1 MRFVCRPRVGCCCS
15 IKHTPLASLA
25 RRRYGCPPVRFGPTQ
40 TRNGPTA
47 HVRSVPTISSDA
59 SILMRMSFE
68 CVKCCFGTGARTLLL
83 LAKMSLVEISTA
95 MGSSIPTSVHS
106 PAAMRAEA
114 VLMPV
119 YGQDY
124 IKPKDVVF
132 PRGEVPKKE
141 YKPLILCVDTQ
152 ARCLGSSESTHLCH
166 TPWAC
171 RPFKSRPCGTHLGV

>member
-15 IKHTPLASLA
+15 IKHTPLTSLA
-25 RRRYGCPPVRFGPTQ
+25 RRRYGCPPVR
-40 TRNGPTA
+40 RNGPTA

-124 IKPKDVVF
+124 IKSKDVVF

-141 YKPLILCVDTQ
+141 YKPLILCLVLCVDTQ

-171 RPFKSRPCGTHLGV
+171 RPFKSRPCGTRLGV

>member
-1 MRFVCRPRVGCCCS
+1 
-15 IKHTPLASLA
+15 
-25 RRRYGCPPVRFGPTQ
+25 
-40 TRNGPTA
+40 
-47 HVRSVPTISSDA
+47 
-59 SILMRMSFE
+59 MRMSFE

-132 PRGEVPKKE
+132 PRGGEVPKKE

-171 RPFKSRPCGTHLGV
+171 RPFKSRPCGTRLGV